1 MSKRMNVVCTN
12 LDETGL
18 GVFKI
23 GKVEYKVSNF
33 LPKEEA
39 IVEIDFSKKYNNVKM
54 IKILKSSSNRII
66 PKCDIFEK
74 CGGCQ
79 LLHMNNNAQKDFKID
94 SVKNAFK
101 ENNIK
106 KDIDEYISA
115 SRIYEYRNK
124 MQVAYKY
131 VNNKLVY
138 GFYEENSHRI
148 IPLNNCIVQTQVQNE
163 IANYI
168 LELMTKMRIQAYN
181 EDKRTGLVRFV
192 LIKESFTTKDILL
205 VIVTNSNVFPSR
217 NEFVKEIRNKFPE
230 VKSIVQNI
238 NTRQTSI
245 ILGDSERVLYGSGYI
260 EDSILDLKFKI
271 SSKTFYQINPEQTI
285 KLYGKAIEYANFDK
299 NDTIIDAYCGVGT
312 IGMLASKNVKQVIG
326 VESNKQSVNNA
337 IVNAKENNINNVKFV
352 CDDATNYISKL
363 ALDKIKIDGLIMD
376 PPRSGSTEVF
386 LESVLKLK
394 PKKVVY
400 VSCNPV
406 TLARDL
412 KTLLKDY
419 EFKKLALVD
428 MFVGTFH
435 IESVALLE
443 RK

>member
-1 MSKRMNVVCTN
+1 MFKRMNVICTN
-12 LDETGL
+12 LDENGL

-23 GKVEYKVSNF
+23 GKSEYKLANF

-39 IVEIDFSKKYNNVKM
+39 IVEVDFSKKFNNAKIVK
-54 IKILKSSSNRII
+54 IVKSSENRITS
-66 PKCDIFEK
+66 KCDIFEK

-79 LLHMNNNAQKDFKID
+79 LLHMSNNAQKEFKID
-94 SVKNAFK
+94 SVKNALK
-101 ENNIK
+101 EYNIK

-115 SRIYEYRNK
+115 SRVYEYRNK
-124 MQVAYKY
+124 MQVAYQY

-148 IPLNNCIVQTQVQNE
+148 IPLSKCVVQTPIQNK
-163 IANYI
+163 IASFI
-168 LELMTKMRIQAYN
+168 LELMNKMRIQAYN

-192 LIKESFTTKDILL
+192 LIKESFTTKDVLIVL
-205 VIVTNSNVFPSR
+205 VTNSNVFPSR

-245 ILGDSERVLYGSGYI
+245 ILGDTERVLYGSGYI

-285 KLYGKAIEYANFDK
+285 KLYGKAIEYGNFEK
-299 NDTIIDAYCGVGT
+299 TDTIIDAYCGVGT
-312 IGMLASKNVKQVIG
+312 IGMLASKGVKQVIG

-337 IVNAKENNINNVKFV
+337 FINAKENNISNVKFI
-352 CDDATNYISKL
+352 CDDATNYISNL
-363 ALDKIKIDGLIMD
+363 AKDHIKIDGLIMD

-394 PKKVVY
+394 PKKIVY

-406 TLARDL
+406 TLARD
-412 KTLLKDY
+412 
-419 EFKKLALVD
+419 
-428 MFVGTFH
+428 
-435 IESVALLE
+435 
-443 RK
+443 